1 MMDIKIISASRRTDI
16 PAFYGDWFMN
26 RINEGFAGYSNPFN
40 NKKNIVSL
48 KKEDTAAIVL
58 WSKNFSPF
66 ISNALKLRDRGYS
79 LFFNYTITG
88 LPGIFEPAAPA
99 EHEAIESMK
108 LLSSEFSPEHINWR
122 YDPILLSD
130 ITRSDYHLNK
140 FEDLS
145 RSLSGYVKRCYIS
158 FPSPYG
164 KVQRSFKN
172 FTDRTG
178 ITIITENIHSRVVL
192 AEKLSSIAENYGIG
206 IFSCCGDYLTG
217 GKISKGSCIDGT
229 IISSISGKDL
239 SHLKLR
245 PTRKEC
251 GCADSTDIGVYD
263 SCPHGCIY
271 CYANSNA
278 DRAATFHKRY
288 MSDSGFQNSAFPG
301 VSKDISDIW
310 IEKIKENRNNSDK
323 DDPAQPLLF

>member
-1 MMDIKIISASRRTDI
+1 
-16 PAFYGDWFMN
+16 
-26 RINEGFAGYSNPFN
+26 
-40 NKKNIVSL
+40 
-48 KKEDTAAIVL
+48 
-58 WSKNFSPF
+58 
-66 ISNALKLRDRGYS
+66 
-79 LFFNYTITG
+79 
-88 LPGIFEPAAPA
+88 
-99 EHEAIESMK
+99 MK
-108 LLSSEFSPEHINWR
+108 LISSEFSPEHINWR
-122 YDPILLSD
+122 YDPVLISD
-130 ITRSDYHLNK
+130 ITKSDYHLNK
-140 FEDLS
+140 FEDLC

-178 ITIITENIHSRVVL
+178 INIITGDIQRKINL
-192 AEKLSSIAENYGIG
+192 AEKLSVISERYGIQM
-206 IFSCCGDYLTG
+206 FSCCGDYLTG
-217 GKISKGSCIDGT
+217 ERISKGSCIDRN

-278 DRAATFHKRY
+278 DRAASFYKRY
-288 MSDSGFQNSAFPG
+288 MSDSGFQNSAFLG
-301 VSKDISDIW
+301 ESKKISDIL
-310 IEKIKENRNNSDK
+310 IEKIKENCNKSDK
-323 DDPAQPLLF
+323 DDPVQPLLF